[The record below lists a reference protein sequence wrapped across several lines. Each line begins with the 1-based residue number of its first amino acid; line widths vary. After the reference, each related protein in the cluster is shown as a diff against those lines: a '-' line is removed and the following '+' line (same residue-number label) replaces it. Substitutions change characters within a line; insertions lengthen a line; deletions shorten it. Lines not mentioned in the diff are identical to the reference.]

1 MKNCEYVTVRAADLP
16 AHARALLAR
25 GGRMQGVY
33 AWYPAPGRAQLRYV
47 ATLPGR
53 EPFCGWSVDVDPGA
67 DAEPVPSLAA
77 ICPLLGW
84 HEREVMEMSG
94 VPFSNHP
101 EPERLVTAF
110 LPGGARGPLEPS
122 DAENG
127 THGASIAATLLAPRL
142 PAVSGKHVQL
152 LPFGPVRA
160 DVVESAQFIF
170 YYLGEAI
177 LHYHPNLFLKHRGME
192 KQFEGRD
199 GGAATLLAERVA
211 GVDSVAH
218 ALACAQAVED
228 AASCEVPA
236 RARWLRLVAA
246 ELERIYNHLHYLG
259 HLCHTTTLKVGE
271 AQGKL
276 LEERAKQINARAS
289 GSRFLRGVIW
299 PGGARRELD
308 VYAIAEGLAALAPE
322 VDRYVALIERTTS
335 HLDRLISTAPLS
347 QQLAFDQ
354 GATGPVERASGVDR
368 DLRRDHPY
376 AAYGALPPAVAVAQA
391 GDAHARMSVRIAELR
406 ASLALVDRAIGEGA
420 PDGPLRADCVA
431 AAQTEGLGWAESSR
445 GTVLYAAH
453 FDAAGRLARVKI
465 KSPSFANWRVFPST
479 VHDSNMMDYAINEA
493 SFGLTVSGCA
503 R

>member
-1 MKNCEYVTVRAADLP
+1 MNNCEYVSVTTDELP
-16 AHARALLAR
+16 ARAQRLLAA
-25 GGRMQGVY
+25 GGRFQGVY
-33 AWYPAPGRAQLRYV
+33 AWYPSASNAELRYV
-47 ATLPGR
+47 STLPGQGK
-53 EPFCGWSVDVDPGA
+53 FSGWRVEVNGR
-67 DAEPVPSLAA
+67 PVPSLAA

-94 VPFSNHP
+94 IAFSGHP

-110 LPGGARGPLEPS
+110 LPRTDRGPLEPTT
-122 DAENG
+122 ATGE
-127 THGASIAATLLAPRL
+127 SIAARLPAPSL

-160 DVVESAQFIF
+160 DVLESAQFIF
-170 YYLGEAI
+170 YYLGEGI

-192 KQFEGRD
+192 KQFEGMD
-199 GGAATLLAERVA
+199 VGSATLLAERVT
-211 GVDSVAH
+211 GIDSVAH
-218 ALACAQAVED
+218 AIAYAQAIED
-228 AASCEVPA
+228 AADCEVPV
-236 RARWLRLVAA
+236 RARWVRLVAA

-289 GSRFLRGVIW
+289 GSRFLRSLIW
-299 PGGARRELD
+299 PGGVRHELD
-308 VYAIAEGLAALAPE
+308 LRAVDEGLDMLMPQI
-322 VDRYVALIERTTS
+322 DQYIGLIERTTS

-347 QQLAFDQ
+347 QKLAFDQ

-376 AAYGALPPAVAVAQA
+376 AAYSELQPHVVVAEE
-391 GDAHARMSVRIAELR
+391 GDAFARMRVRIGELR
-406 ASLALVDRAIGEGA
+406 ASVALVEKVIVEGL
-420 PDGPLRADCVA
+420 PDGPLSA
-431 AAQTEGLGWAESSR
+431 ACTPGAGAEGLGWSESPR
-445 GTVLYAAH
+445 GTILYAVH
-453 FDAAGRLARVKI
+453 LDADGRLMRVKI

-493 SFGLTVSGCA
+493 SFGLTISGCA

>member
-1 MKNCEYVTVRAADLP
+1 MTNCEFETLSIDELV
-16 AHARALLAR
+16 ARAQALVAA
-25 GGRMQGVY
+25 GGRFQGVY
-33 AWYPAPGRAQLRYV
+33 AWFPSGSDAELRYV

-53 EPFCGWSVDVDPGA
+53 EKFTGWRVPVKGRA
-67 DAEPVPSLAA
+67 VPSLAA
-77 ICPLLGW
+77 ISPLLGW

-94 VPFSNHP
+94 VEFSGHP

-110 LPGGARGPLEPS
+110 LPRAERGPLEPAS
-122 DAENG
+122 AQGD
-127 THGASIAATLLAPRL
+127 SIAAKLPAPVL

-160 DVVESAQFIF
+160 DVLESAQFIF
-170 YYLGEAI
+170 YYLGEGI

-192 KQFEGRD
+192 KQFEGMD
-199 GGAATLLAERVA
+199 TGSATLLAERVA
-211 GVDSVAH
+211 GIDSVAH
-218 ALACAQAVED
+218 AIAFVEAIED
-228 AASCEVPA
+228 AADCEVPA
-236 RARWLRLVAA
+236 RAQWTRLLAA

-276 LEERAKQINARAS
+276 LEERAKQINGRAS
-289 GSRFLRGVIW
+289 GSRFLRSLVW
-299 PGGARRELD
+299 PGGVRRELD
-308 VYAIAEGLAALAPE
+308 LQAVKEGLAVLKPQIDE
-322 VDRYVALIERTTS
+322 YIGLIERTTS

-376 AAYGALPPAVAVAQA
+376 AAYRALQPEVAVAQE
-391 GDAHARMSVRIAELR
+391 GDAAARMRVRIAELR
-406 ASLALVDRAIGEGA
+406 ASIALVDKAIAEGL
-420 PDGPLRADCVA
+420 PQGPLSAACVPA
-431 AAQTEGLGWAESSR
+431 ANTEGLGWSESPR
-445 GTVLYAAH
+445 GTVLYAVHVGA
-453 FDAAGRLARVKI
+453 DARLLRVKI

-493 SFGLTVSGCA
+493 SFGLTISGCA

>member
-1 MKNCEYVTVRAADLP
+1 MSNCEYVALRANELP
-16 AHARALLAR
+16 ARARALLAQ

-33 AWYPAPGRAQLRYV
+33 AWFPAPEQAQLRYV
-47 ATLPGR
+47 ATVPDR
-53 EPFCGWSVDVDPGA
+53 EPFCGWSVDVDS
-67 DAEPVPSLAA
+67 EPVPSLAA

-94 VPFSNHP
+94 IPFSNHP

-110 LPGGARGPLEPS
+110 LPHGERGPLEPS
-122 DAENG
+122 G
-127 THGASIAATLLAPRL
+127 TQRRSIAATLTAPKL
-142 PAVSGKHVQL
+142 PDVSGKHVQL

-170 YYLGEAI
+170 YYLGEGI

-192 KQFEGRD
+192 KQFEGVD
-199 GGAATLLAERVA
+199 GVTGALVAERVS

-218 ALACAQAVED
+218 ALAYAQAVED
-228 AASCEVPA
+228 ATGCEVPG
-236 RARWLRLVAA
+236 RARWFRLVAA

-276 LEERAKQINARAS
+276 LEEQAKQINARAT
-289 GSRFLRGVIW
+289 GSRFLRGLIW
-299 PGGARRELD
+299 PGGVRRELD
-308 VYAIAEGLAALAPE
+308 VYAIAEGLAALSPE
-322 VDRYVALIERTTS
+322 VDRYVGLIERTTS

-354 GATGPVERASGVDR
+354 GATGPVERASGVNR

-376 AAYGALPPAVAVAQA
+376 AAYAALPPTVAIAEA
-391 GDAHARMSVRIAELR
+391 GDAYARMSVRIAELR
-406 ASLALVDRAIGEGA
+406 ASLALVDRAIGEGV
-420 PDGPLRADCVA
+420 PNGPLRADCVA
-431 AAQTEGLGWAESSR
+431 AARTEGLGWAESPR
-445 GTVLYAAH
+445 GTVLYAVH
-453 FDAAGRLARVKI
+453 FDAGCRLARVKI
-465 KSPSFANWRVFPST
+465 KAPSFANWRVFPST

-493 SFGLTVSGCA
+493 SFGLTISGCA

>member
-1 MKNCEYVTVRAADLP
+1 MKNCEYVTLP
-16 AHARALLAR
+16 VDELAAHAQALVAA
-25 GGRMQGVY
+25 GGRFQGVY
-33 AWYPAPGRAQLRYV
+33 AWFPPTSDPELRYV
-47 ATLPGR
+47 ATLPGQER
-53 EPFCGWSVDVDPGA
+53 FHGWRVRVNGR
-67 DAEPVPSLAA
+67 PVPSLAA
-77 ICPLLGW
+77 ISPLLGW

-94 VPFSNHP
+94 VAFSGHP
-101 EPERLVTAF
+101 EPERLLTAF
-110 LPGGARGPLEPS
+110 LPHADRGPLEPATTQ
-122 DAENG
+122 DD
-127 THGASIAATLLAPRL
+127 SIAARLPAPAL

-192 KQFEGRD
+192 KQFEGMD
-199 GGAATLLAERVA
+199 VGSATLVAERVT
-211 GVDSVAH
+211 GIDSVAH
-218 ALACAQAVED
+218 TLAYVQAIED
-228 AASCEVPA
+228 AAECKVPE
-236 RARWLRLVAA
+236 RAQWIRLIAA

-276 LEERAKQINARAS
+276 LEERAKQINGRAS
-289 GSRFLRGVIW
+289 GSRFLRSLVW
-299 PGGARRELD
+299 PGGVRHDLD
-308 VYAIAEGLAALAPE
+308 LPTVNEGLAALKPQI
-322 VDRYVALIERTTS
+322 DQYIGLIELTTS

-354 GATGPVERASGVDR
+354 GATGPIERASGVDR

-376 AAYGALPPAVAVAQA
+376 AAYRTLQPEVAVAQE
-391 GDAHARMSVRIAELR
+391 GDAAARMRVRIAELR
-406 ASLALVDRAIGEGA
+406 ASIALVDKAIVEGL
-420 PDGPLRADCVA
+420 PEGPLSAAYVPPADA
-431 AAQTEGLGWAESSR
+431 EGLGWSESPR
-445 GTVLYAAH
+445 GTVLYAVH
-453 FDAAGRLARVKI
+453 LDAQGRLRRVKI

-493 SFGLTVSGCA
+493 SFGLTIAGCA